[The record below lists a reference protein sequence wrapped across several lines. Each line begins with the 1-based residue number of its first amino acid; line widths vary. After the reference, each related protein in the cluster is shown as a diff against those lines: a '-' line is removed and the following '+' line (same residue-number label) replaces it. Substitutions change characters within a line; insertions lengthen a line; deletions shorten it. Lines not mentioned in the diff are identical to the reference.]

1 MCKFPNE
8 ATDNSSFYFF
18 PSVKHLEDAVTSHI
32 KDTRPT
38 FLNTMG
44 SSSQTG
50 FTAFPCDVFVLN
62 AFLLVST
69 GKPNISTST

>member
-1 MCKFPNE
+1 MFKYKELVSIYYYIFKANYMYTFE
-8 ATDNSSFYFF
+8 AKAKN
-18 PSVKHLEDAVTSHI
+18 
-32 KDTRPT
+32 RPT

-50 FTAFPCDVFVLN
+50 FTAFPCDVLVLN